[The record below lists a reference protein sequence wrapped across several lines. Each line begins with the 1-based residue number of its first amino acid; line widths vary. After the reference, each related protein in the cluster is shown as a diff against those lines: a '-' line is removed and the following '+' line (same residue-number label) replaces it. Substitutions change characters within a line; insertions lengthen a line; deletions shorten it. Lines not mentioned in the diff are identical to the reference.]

1 MTLVK
6 RILRHAQETIG
17 LGLRIREDS
26 SLWIN
31 TFSDTDWAGCLDD
44 RRSTSGFAIYLGS
57 NLLSWSAHKQVTMSR
72 SSTEAKYKYLAN
84 ATIEV
89 IWVQTI
95 MRELGISQFGTPCL
109 WCDNLGVTYM
119 MVNPVFHA
127 WTKHIEI
134 GYHFVRKRVA
144 NKQLNIRIIAS
155 ED

>member
-72 SSTEAKYKYLAN
+72 DLA
-84 ATIEV
+84 
-89 IWVQTI
+89 
-95 MRELGISQFGTPCL
+95 
-109 WCDNLGVTYM
+109 
-119 MVNPVFHA
+119 
-127 WTKHIEI
+127 
-134 GYHFVRKRVA
+134 
-144 NKQLNIRIIAS
+144 
-155 ED
+155 